1 MRYYLGVDGG
11 GSKTYAVIAD
21 ERGHVVGIGRGGNG
35 NHQKDRREAELSL
48 KLAVTEALG
57 AAGLREEQ
65 VEFAWFGLAGADRE
79 GDFRILRPIVSR
91 LGLPRTEISCDTW
104 IALRAGTEESHGVV
118 LICGSGVNCSGKN
131 RAGDTF
137 QCGGF
142 GYRFGDFGGGYDL
155 SVEVFRTVIRSYEGR
170 EKPTVLSEKLM
181 DFLGYSSVAE
191 LRDDYLD
198 YSKQLPIGTAELLF
212 HAAEAGDEVAIRL
225 LEKQGKE
232 LGLAAVATIHQLNMG
247 EDSFQLVLAGSLLTK
262 GDRLGLIRS
271 AIEQKV
277 KQAAPKGTLT
287 ILNRE
292 PVVGA
297 VVLAMERSGVHMN
310 SELLRVLS
318 QVKVPST
325 K

>member
-131 RAGDTF
+131 RAGGTF

>member
-11 GSKTYAVIAD
+11 GSKTYAVITD
-21 ERGHVVGIGRGGNG
+21 EHGHVIGVGRGGNG
-35 NHQKDRREAELSL
+35 NHQKNRREAELSL
-48 KLAVTEALG
+48 KQAVTEALG
-57 AAGLREEQ
+57 AAKLTEEQ
-65 VEFAWFGLAGADRE
+65 IEFAWFGLAGADRE
-79 GDFRILRPIVSR
+79 SDFHILRPIIAG

-131 RAGDTF
+131 RTGDTF

-170 EKPTVLSEKLM
+170 EKVTALSEKLI
-181 DFLGYSSVAE
+181 DLLGYSSVAE
-191 LRDDYLD
+191 LRDDFLD
-198 YSKQLPIGTAELLF
+198 HSRHLPIGAAELLF
-212 HAAEAGDEVAIRL
+212 EAAEEGDAVAIRL
-225 LEKQGKE
+225 LEKQGEE
-232 LGLAAVATIHQLNMG
+232 LGLAAVATIHQLNMS

-262 GDRLGLIRS
+262 GDRLGIIRS

-277 KQAAPKGTLT
+277 KQIAPKGTLT
-287 ILNRE
+287 ILDRE

-297 VVLAMERSGVHMN
+297 VILAMERSRVHIH
-310 SELLRVLS
+310 SELLERLS
-318 QVKVPST
+318 QVNIP
-325 K
+325 

>member
-11 GSKTYAVIAD
+11 GSKTYAVITD
-21 ERGHVVGIGRGGNG
+21 EHGHVIGVGRGGNG
-35 NHQKDRREAELSL
+35 NHQKNRREAELSL
-48 KLAVTEALG
+48 KQAVTEALG
-57 AAGLREEQ
+57 AAKLTEEQ
-65 VEFAWFGLAGADRE
+65 IEFAWFGLAGADRE
-79 GDFRILRPIVSR
+79 SDFHILRPIIAG

-131 RAGDTF
+131 RTGDTF

-170 EKPTVLSEKLM
+170 EKATTLSEKLI
-181 DFLGYSSVAE
+181 DLLGYSSVAE

-198 YSKQLPIGTAELLF
+198 HSRHLPISAAELLF
-212 HAAEAGDEVAIRL
+212 QAAEEGDEVAIRL
-225 LEKQGKE
+225 LEKQGEE
-232 LGLAAVATIHQLNMG
+232 LGLAAVVTIHQLNMS

-262 GDRLGLIRS
+262 GDRLGIIRS

-277 KQAAPKGTLT
+277 KQTAPKGTLT
-287 ILNRE
+287 ILDRE

-297 VVLAMERSGVHMN
+297 VILAMERSRIHIH
-310 SELLRVLS
+310 SELLECLS
-318 QVKVPST
+318 QVNIP
-325 K
+325 